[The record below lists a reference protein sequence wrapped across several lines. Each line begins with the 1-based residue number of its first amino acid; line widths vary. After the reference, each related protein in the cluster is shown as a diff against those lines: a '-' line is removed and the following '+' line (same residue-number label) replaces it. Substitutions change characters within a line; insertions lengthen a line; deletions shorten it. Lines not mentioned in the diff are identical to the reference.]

1 MLKKI
6 DGLDAKRYRA
16 IRSLAMLHIHDQ
28 TTFDAVMAALPDG
41 DAATST
47 MQFDIDCDAI
57 IAALEKQE
65 K

>member
-28 TTFDAVMAALPDG
+28 KMFDAVMADLPG
-41 DAATST
+41 EEAATSP
-47 MQFDIDCDAI
+47 MEFDADCDAI
-57 IAALEKQE
+57 ITALEKQE